1 MTPQNNYI
9 KQANALIKKVEWINY
24 SCVYWAIGGRERA
37 VSNLRQNL
45 NKIIKLIDLLGQEN
59 INLKN
64 DKIKDL
70 NKKTQ
75 MELIY
80 WKKRIK
86 EYLQNNYIKQ
96 ANALIKKVEWI
107 NYSCVYWAIGGR
119 ERAVSNLRQNLN
131 KIIKLIDLLGQE
143 NINLK
148 NDKIKDL
155 NKKTQMEL
163 IYWKKRIKEYLH

>member
-24 SCVYWAIGGRERA
+24 SCVYWATGGRESA

-75 MELIY
+75 IELIY
-80 WKKRIK
+80 WKKRK
-86 EYLQNNYIKQ
+86 
-96 ANALIKKVEWI
+96 
-107 NYSCVYWAIGGR
+107 
-119 ERAVSNLRQNLN
+119 
-131 KIIKLIDLLGQE
+131 
-143 NINLK
+143 
-148 NDKIKDL
+148 
-155 NKKTQMEL
+155 
-163 IYWKKRIKEYLH
+163 KEYLH

>member
-24 SCVYWAIGGRERA
+24 SCVYWAIGGQEIA

-75 MELIY
+75 I
-80 WKKRIK
+80 
-86 EYLQNNYIKQ
+86 
-96 ANALIKKVEWI
+96 
-107 NYSCVYWAIGGR
+107 
-119 ERAVSNLRQNLN
+119 
-131 KIIKLIDLLGQE
+131 
-143 NINLK
+143 
-148 NDKIKDL
+148 
-155 NKKTQMEL
+155 EL

>member
-24 SCVYWAIGGRERA
+24 SCVYWAIGGREIA

-75 MELIY
+75 I
-80 WKKRIK
+80 
-86 EYLQNNYIKQ
+86 
-96 ANALIKKVEWI
+96 
-107 NYSCVYWAIGGR
+107 
-119 ERAVSNLRQNLN
+119 
-131 KIIKLIDLLGQE
+131 
-143 NINLK
+143 
-148 NDKIKDL
+148 
-155 NKKTQMEL
+155 EL